1 MTQESR
7 RSGSTIRNSPSDV
20 VLGNT
25 QVPNKLCNLPPLPAV
40 ANEVLALAS
49 NPDTDLRRIASAF
62 QGDAAFA
69 AEVLVLANSP
79 LFGLR
84 SRVHSIVQAVSVLGL
99 ERLRCLAI
107 TVALRAVIGSGG
119 ASLKSSWRHS
129 AACAIVC
136 QSLAERF
143 GGQRDRAYTAG
154 LLHDVGRLGLLKS
167 YPTEIEPFFK
177 CSYVDAGEA
186 MTVERTLVQV
196 EHTFAGSWLV
206 KTWGFPAELIE
217 VCLHHHE
224 PVAAGDPELLRLV
237 KTSCR
242 LAGAL
247 GFASLQYKNAPTY
260 AAIVEE
266 DLPLY
271 PAGRVP
277 SEEELQE
284 QVTAGLQTFLK

>member
-1 MTQESR
+1 
-7 RSGSTIRNSPSDV
+7 
-20 VLGNT
+20 
-25 QVPNKLCNLPPLPAV
+25 LPAV

-119 ASLKSSWRHS
+119 ASLRSSWRHS

-136 QSLAERF
+136 QSLAELSSA
-143 GGQRDRAYTAG
+143 QRDRAYTAG
-154 LLHDVGRLGLLKS
+154 LLHDVGRLGLLKL
-167 YPTEIEPFFK
+167 YPTEIEPFFR
-177 CSYVDAGEA
+177 CSYADASGA
-186 MTVERTLVQV
+186 MAAERTLVQV
-196 EHTFAGSWLV
+196 DHVAAGSWLV
-206 KTWGFPAELIE
+206 RTWGFPDELHD

-224 PVAAGDPELLRLV
+224 PAAADDSELLRLV

-247 GFASLQYKNAPTY
+247 GFGALQYKNAPTY
-260 AAIVEE
+260 ATILEE
-266 DLPLY
+266 DLPHF
-271 PAGRVP
+271 PAERVP
-277 SEEELQE
+277 SEEELME
-284 QVTAGLQTFLK
+284 QITVGLQTFLK